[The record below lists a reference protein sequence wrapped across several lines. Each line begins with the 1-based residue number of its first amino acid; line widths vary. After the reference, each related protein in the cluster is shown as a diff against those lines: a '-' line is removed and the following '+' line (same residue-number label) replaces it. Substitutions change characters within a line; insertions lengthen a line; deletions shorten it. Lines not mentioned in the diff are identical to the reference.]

1 MSVRNVEFHRRRQV
15 KAGRERQRQEEK
27 GKAIGEEVSAAGA
40 VGVPLNTSINYQK
53 EIEDFTEKDLV

>member
-1 MSVRNVEFHRRRQV
+1 MEQQENDPDE
-15 KAGRERQRQEEK
+15 EEK
-27 GKAIGEEVSAAGA
+27 GKAMGEEVSAAGA

>member
-1 MSVRNVEFHRRRQV
+1 MLKTRMEQQENDPDE
-15 KAGRERQRQEEK
+15 EEK
-27 GKAIGEEVSAAGA
+27 GKAMKEEVSAAGA